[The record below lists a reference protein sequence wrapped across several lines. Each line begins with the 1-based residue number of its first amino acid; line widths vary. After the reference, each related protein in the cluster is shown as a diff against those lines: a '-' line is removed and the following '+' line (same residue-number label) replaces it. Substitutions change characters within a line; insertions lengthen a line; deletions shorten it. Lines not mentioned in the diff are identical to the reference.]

1 MGQALED
8 WMLEHMHGVLIGVE
22 IMWVGGF
29 LAVFVVY
36 FWIWRGIQKKKK
48 AAQGTAET
56 DKVKK

>member
-1 MGQALED
+1 MGQALEE
-8 WMLEHMHGVLIGVE
+8 WMLEHMYGVLIGIE

-48 AAQGTAET
+48 AAQDAGKAE
-56 DKVKK
+56 K

>member
-8 WMLEHMHGVLIGVE
+8 WVLEHMHEVLIGIE

-36 FWIWRGIQKKKK
+36 FVIWRGIQKKK
-48 AAQGTAET
+48 AAQKAE
-56 DKVKK
+56 K

>member
-1 MGQALED
+1 MGQALEG
-8 WMLEHMHGVLIGVE
+8 WMLEHMHGVLIGIE

-48 AAQGTAET
+48 AAQDASKAE
-56 DKVKK
+56 K